1 MQLKISW
8 IVKRNYLNRATVTAD
23 MLWDYV
29 EGDFAADNMRFAAVT
44 ERYNSYRLN
53 VEHQGRTEFAVFKR
67 YPSLECI
74 E

>member
-29 EGDFAADNMRFAAVT
+29 EGDFAADNMRFAASNR
-44 ERYNSYRLN
+44 E
-53 VEHQGRTEFAVFKR
+53 
-67 YPSLECI
+67 I
-74 E
+74 